1 MVAYVHKLTLF
12 SRSPSPPLTPR
23 PHMSPKE
30 LNPKRPRKWV
40 VLMGLSEA
48 SPMNTH
54 THTHCLRCFCAL
66 LDGKHNETE
75 RSILKHNEAHI
86 IWTHVFSHFL
96 CFVIRKLN
104 DGRCYGMIVTSFEM
118 SAQGSGAKL
127 HLWSSRKAER
137 YGVLKYRRMQDFIH
151 FY

>member
-1 MVAYVHKLTLF
+1 MKHISYERMFL
-12 SRSPSPPLTPR
+12 
-23 PHMSPKE
+23 
-30 LNPKRPRKWV
+30 
-40 VLMGLSEA
+40 
-48 SPMNTH
+48 H
-54 THTHCLRCFCAL
+54 T
-66 LDGKHNETE
+66 
-75 RSILKHNEAHI
+75 
-86 IWTHVFSHFL
+86 
-96 CFVIRKLN
+96 RKLN